1 MAKPFY
7 VEQEKPLSILLTIA
21 GAVLL
26 LIAFLDYFG
35 LGFTGMGA
43 WDFWVGAVGAV
54 LLLIG
59 VIWLFS
65 HLVKVKDFNRLINVQ
80 GKKALMQNLDELEYT
95 AWRLPS
101 KYDKLVAEKKKEHG
115 L

>member
-7 VEQEKPLSILLTIA
+7 VEQEKLLSILLTIV

-26 LIAFLDYFG
+26 LIAFLDFFG

-43 WDFWVGAVGAV
+43 WDFWVGAAGAV

-65 HLVKVKDFNRLINVQ
+65 HLVKIKDFNRLINVQ

-101 KYDKLVAEKKKEHG
+101 KYDKIVAEKKKEHG